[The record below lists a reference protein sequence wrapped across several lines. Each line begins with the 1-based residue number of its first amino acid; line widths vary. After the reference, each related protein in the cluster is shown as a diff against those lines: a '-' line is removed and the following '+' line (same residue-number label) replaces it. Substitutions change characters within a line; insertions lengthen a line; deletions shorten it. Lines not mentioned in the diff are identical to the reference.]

1 MTDKRSGNRLDEA
14 LGYIDGA
21 LISGALTETGKESR
35 KMRRIRM
42 RFVPL
47 AAALAVLL
55 TIGAAAIGIRYFA
68 PGYGIVDGGVKM
80 LTAKESVKLADTAVE
95 AVMLTESDE

>member
-1 MTDKRSGNRLDEA
+1 MTDKRSGNRLEEA

-21 LISGALTETGKESR
+21 LISGSLTETGTESR

-55 TIGAAAIGIRYFA
+55 TIGAAAIGIR
-68 PGYGIVDGGVKM
+68 
-80 LTAKESVKLADTAVE
+80 
-95 AVMLTESDE
+95 

>member
-1 MTDKRSGNRLDEA
+1 
-14 LGYIDGA
+14 
-21 LISGALTETGKESR
+21 
-35 KMRRIRM
+35 MRRIRM

-80 LTAKESVKLADTAVE
+80 LTAKGKRKARGHGG
-95 AVMLTESDE
+95 